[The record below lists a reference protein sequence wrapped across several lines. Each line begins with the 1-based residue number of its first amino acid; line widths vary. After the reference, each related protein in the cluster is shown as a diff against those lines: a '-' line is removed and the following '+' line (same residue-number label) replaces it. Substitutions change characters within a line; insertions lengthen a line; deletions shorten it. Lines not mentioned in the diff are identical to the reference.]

1 MTRRVSRVLL
11 FFRGC
16 QLPAQ
21 FASRCSRVEM
31 AGNSRPRMSLPES
44 VGRVVCYQHRGNTA
58 AKRLRMRQVKHF
70 RSHFQSHFPVKVS
83 HAHLASFCVQ
93 LVVQL
98 FCFMLLVFLTIL

>member
-21 FASRCSRVEM
+21 VDASRCGRPEI

-44 VGRVVCYQHRGNTA
+44 VGRA
-58 AKRLRMRQVKHF
+58 
-70 RSHFQSHFPVKVS
+70 VS
-83 HAHLASFCVQ
+83 RANKDKS
-93 LVVQL
+93 
-98 FCFMLLVFLTIL
+98 

>member
-21 FASRCSRVEM
+21 FASRCGRVEM

-44 VGRVVCYQHRGNTA
+44 VGRAR
-58 AKRLRMRQVKHF
+58 
-70 RSHFQSHFPVKVS
+70 
-83 HAHLASFCVQ
+83 
-93 LVVQL
+93 
-98 FCFMLLVFLTIL
+98 I